1 MKRWLAIAI
10 SSLALTASAEER
22 AVLVKDAWAQAT
34 AKDHHKTG
42 AFAQLRAQQ
51 EITLVGARSPL
62 ARSVELRQTIVKGDV
77 TTMQPVPR
85 LLLAA
90 GSTVSMAPGGYHW
103 TLMDLARPLREG
115 DEVPLLLDF
124 EDPRGQRHSE
134 KVVLRVR
141 AAAPSQ

>member
-1 MKRWLAIAI
+1 MKRWAALAIA
-10 SSLALTASAEER
+10 SFVLVASAEER
-22 AVLVKDAWAQAT
+22 AVLVKDAWAEAT
-34 AKDHHKTG
+34 SKDQRKTL
-42 AFAQLRAQQ
+42 AFAQLKAQQ
-51 EITLVGARSPL
+51 EIALVGARSPL
-62 ARSVELRQTIVKGDV
+62 ARSVELHLTVVKGDV

-90 GSTVSMAPGGYHW
+90 GSTVALAPSGYHW
-103 TLMDLARPLREG
+103 MLMDLAKPLRAG

-141 AAAPSQ
+141 AAAPAQ